1 MEIQRQGGEILVA
14 VSGHRAIEEETVVL
28 RAVRQALE
36 KILRCS
42 DAEKLC
48 VLTALADGAD
58 RLVIKAARKTAP
70 SRFFAV
76 LPMGVEDYQAD
87 FDAASAAEFSEL
99 LEQADAVKVLEKT
112 ANREEAYYQA
122 GVAVLDLC
130 DVLLAVWDGEPAR
143 GFGGTG
149 DIVAIARERSRPLAW
164 VFASRSDQVI
174 NNKAEAGNIV
184 YERFPKAKN
193 TLES

>member
-1 MEIQRQGGEILVA
+1 MEIQRQSGEILVA
-14 VSGHRAIEEETVVL
+14 VSGHRAIEAETVVL
-28 RAVRQALE
+28 HAVKLALE
-36 KILRCS
+36 KILRCW

-70 SRFFAV
+70 SRFVAV
-76 LPMGVEDYQAD
+76 LPMSVEDYQDD

-99 LEQADAVKVLEKT
+99 LEQADAVKALEKT
-112 ANREEAYYQA
+112 ANREEAYHRA

-149 DIVAIARERSRPLAW
+149 DIVALARERSRPLAW
-164 VFASRSDQVI
+164 VFATRSVQVHSHKSETGHI
-174 NNKAEAGNIV
+174 I
-184 YERFPKAKN
+184 YERFPKTKN
-193 TLES
+193 TFES